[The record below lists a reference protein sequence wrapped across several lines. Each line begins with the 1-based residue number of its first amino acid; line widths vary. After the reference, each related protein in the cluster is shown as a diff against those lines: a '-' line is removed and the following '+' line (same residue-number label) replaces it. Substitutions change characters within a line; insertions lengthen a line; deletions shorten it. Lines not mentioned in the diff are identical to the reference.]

1 MNLSD
6 LVRSRYATKA
16 FSAERQ
22 IPAEQ
27 VAQLCD
33 LLRFAPSSTNSQPW
47 HFVLAQT
54 AAGKV
59 QVATAAHGAFA
70 SNASKINHSSLC
82 VVFCAKTALSDDYL
96 ATVLQQEE
104 QDGRF
109 AANPAFKQSVDAGR
123 KMYADL
129 HRQQLN
135 DAQHWMEKQVY
146 LNMGFFLLGTAALG
160 LDAVPIEGIDRAVL
174 NRELHLTDQ
183 GFTAVALVAVGYRA
197 DTDFNASLPKS
208 RFTADKVISFI

>member
-1 MNLSD
+1 MNLSS

-16 FSAERQ
+16 FNANKQ
-22 IPAEQ
+22 ISPEQ
-27 VAQLCD
+27 LAQLED

-47 HFVLAQT
+47 HFVLAQSPS
-54 AAGKV
+54 GKA
-59 QVATAAHGAFA
+59 QVAAAAHGSYA
-70 SNASKINHSSLC
+70 SNASKINNASLC
-82 VVFCAKTALSDDYL
+82 VVFCAKTAISDEYL
-96 ATVLQQEE
+96 AAVLTQEE

-109 AANPAFKQSVDAGR
+109 VPNPEFKQSVDAGR

-129 HRQQLN
+129 HRQELN

-174 NRELHLTDQ
+174 NRELQLTHK

-197 DTDFNASLPKS
+197 ENDFNAKLPKS
-208 RFTADKVISFI
+208 RFAADTVFTLI